1 MNKVAE
7 MPRVLRNKYFRIAVI
22 ALVVFII
29 VWIIKGIG
37 LAVFVAAVVA
47 TVLVLFSFDPR
58 IKRHW

>member
-1 MNKVAE
+1 VNKVAE

-47 TVLVLFSFDPR
+47 VVLVLFSFDPR